1 MTLNTDLLMAESINV
16 TPSSTEGMGDLSVS
30 QQQATATGENNL
42 QPQQKEKS
50 QPTSDTLI
58 VEKPCTRNM
67 VEWERE
73 NLIYK
78 EDLAFV
84 PIITEL
90 YENIPRSYIIF
101 NRWCLVYYTGQPY
114 SKMKPKNQTDRQEEH
129 SDSDRE
135 ESMSRSE
142 TGANSQI
149 GNSDD
154 KSSASF
160 KTVEE
165 KNVGFSSKRN
175 RQEETDKPCHK
186 KRDKKKMVWVL
197 K

>member
-42 QPQQKEKS
+42 QPQQKEKP

-78 EDLAFV
+78 EDVAFV

-101 NRWCLVYYTGQPY
+101 NRWCLVYYTGRPY